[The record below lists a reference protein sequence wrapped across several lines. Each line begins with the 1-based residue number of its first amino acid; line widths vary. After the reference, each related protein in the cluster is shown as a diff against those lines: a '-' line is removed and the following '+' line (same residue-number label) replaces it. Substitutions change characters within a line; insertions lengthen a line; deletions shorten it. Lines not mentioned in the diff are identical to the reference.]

1 MNHFAERSMIEY
13 SRLMSDIPPANNYEQ
28 HTPIQQSNNARK
40 DDKTDEN
47 EKTQKLSESDSRNDW
62 NDGSSTTRLDLRT
75 NENNRSGKYSNAN
88 AEYLPKSVSRINPD
102 EKVRYF
108 VEFRKFLE
116 NIKD

>member
-1 MNHFAERSMIEY
+1 MIEY